1 MFLTLPRASASFRTM
16 SRRGR
21 GMSSWEIDA
30 KYPHQVA
37 LPNSV
42 TVARFNEI
50 QATTERM
57 SKSPLGHGFFRNGDS
72 YVVYCFSEAEHAQRI
87 AEAFGGE
94 LMCPDTRP
102 RWPAKPSRKEMRE
115 RRNR

>member
-1 MFLTLPRASASFRTM
+1 M

-37 LPNSV
+37 LPNTT

-50 QATTERM
+50 QAATAGM
-57 SKSPLGHGFFRNGDS
+57 SRSLLGHSFFRGGES
-72 YVVYCFSEAEHAQRI
+72 WVVLCFAEPEHARVI
-87 AEAFGGE
+87 AEQFGGE
-94 LMCPDTRP
+94 RMCPDTRP
-102 RWPAKPSRKEMRE
+102 RWPAKPSRKEVRE
-115 RRNR
+115 ARKGKRDSSGSVEG